1 MDQKLLNALNNLSD
15 SLSEIADALSDSSS
29 AQSDVAKSLSSGD
42 FVSTIKEIKIGLE
55 DLKKTSIELSS
66 KQDTIIALCKE
77 NNENVSKRF
86 ESNEKMMKNQ
96 QQSITAL
103 GKQRSGDKKS
113 EFEKAGG
120 DKKQES
126 MIKKGVTMILLIA
139 VAVLAIGMAFKLV
152 GKIDFLS
159 VIGLGIS
166 MFVIAQAF
174 AKIGALKLTLK
185 EAAIAA
191 ASMVMMSIA
200 VTVSSWI
207 LSLIVPISM
216 NKLLTGIA
224 ITAMFLVMGPSMVK
238 LIEVLSPAAKG
249 VGKMK
254 GADVGGVSW
263 GDLAK
268 VTVLLI
274 AISVAVTVSSWI
286 LQFISPIGIAQLFTG
301 IAIVT
306 MFAIMSPHIQSLIKS
321 ISPVAKYAGGSIGGT
336 SWGDILKVVIILIAM
351 SFAIT
356 VSSWV
361 LQYISPIGIAQLL
374 TGIAITAMFHVAG
387 PSFAK
392 MVRNISIFRVSWMD
406 ILKATVLLIGLSMA
420 VTVSSW
426 ILKYIS
432 PIGIAQ
438 LLTGIAITAM
448 FYIAGPVFAKIVAIV
463 SLLNVT
469 WMDIIKTT
477 AILIGLSIAV
487 TVSSWIL
494 SFISPMG
501 LMQMITGVVIVAMFW
516 VMSKFLPDVAI
527 GLALVDKILGKGKLW
542 LIPVVFIAIS
552 AAIMVSSLLL
562 SVSAELSWKQMLGTL
577 LIGLIFAGLSYV
589 MPEMAAGLV
598 MMDKMLGKGKMW
610 LIPVVY
616 LAISVAIMLS
626 SHVLSMMAD
635 LSIMTMLKILAFSVV
650 MTASVI
656 LLGVAALVLA
666 KIGLTN
672 IIKGSASMVILATS
686 ILVTSLLLNNGSY
699 NKFPSTEWVLHTA
712 LAIGVFGGLSFLLMK
727 IGGLT
732 TYIKGSLAIVLL
744 ATTMMVSSHI
754 IAMGD
759 YGNYPS
765 AKWATGVGASL
776 LGFGLAAIGLGLAMM
791 FDGGLTLLLGSVAV
805 LGVALTLVGVSHIIA
820 KGNYSKY
827 PSMSWIGG
835 VGLSMTGFTLAM
847 ITLGGLI
854 VGSFGLGAVALAA
867 GSAAVLSVA
876 RTMVK
881 TSFILQRGKW
891 TGGPSKEWS
900 EGVSIA
906 LGAFMPVYDMLLDS
920 NAIWGSITG
929 SKGVTPQKFGKA
941 IEAITKSIVLA
952 AIILGSFPGVWKGGP
967 SKEWSEGVG
976 TAIGAFAPVYDMMT
990 ASKSIMSSI
999 TGSKGITPEKFSDAI
1014 KTVSMGIIS
1023 AGFIFA
1029 ISPGIWKNGPT
1040 KAWGEG
1046 VGKSI
1051 SAFLPIYDMMTSSNS
1066 LWSSISGGKAGSVT
1080 NFVKAIK
1087 MISHGIVAAGYVFKK
1102 SPDLWKSGPTKEWAT
1117 GVGSSIS
1124 AFTPV
1129 FKIVSEEDF
1138 WGKLKGAIQGI
1149 KSISKTI
1156 VSVGFIFAKYKG
1168 GWASYPS
1175 VKWAEGVSAS
1185 ILSFTNLMT
1194 VIGNTPFKKSTSY
1207 LAVTAAK
1214 RIVDIA
1220 RVFQKDSELL
1230 NKSINPDFMKGV
1242 EPNIMYY
1249 IKLANAL
1256 NKETGIDKK
1265 IKNMSAGNLIG
1276 NVANGLLSLA
1286 VAYDR
1291 LAKSITKFGTSL
1303 KGLDQNKINSF
1314 RTLTA
1319 NLAVLSALNS
1329 KMFDNMLTVLESR
1342 SSVFSKLLQAQ
1353 VSGNKP
1359 SKGVSSGPVF
1369 KGAGPKNKDGKVEPF
1384 KSKYGNDRNEQ
1395 MDSLIDRMGYLIS
1408 LFDDRSQ
1415 FDEFITKKM
1424 KETKKSSVGKSDE
1437 ESV

>member
-113 EFEKAGG
+113 EIEKAGG

-501 LMQMITGVVIVAMFW
+501 LMQMITGIVIVAMFW
-516 VMSKFLPDVAI
+516 VMSKFLPE
-527 GLALVDKILGKGKLW
+527 LAMALVIVDKILGKGKMW

-562 SVSAELSWKQMLGTL
+562 SVSAELTWKQMLGTL

-626 SHVLSMMAD
+626 SHVLNMMAD

-650 MTASVI
+650 MTVSVI
-656 LLGVAALVLA
+656 LLGLAALVLA

-699 NKFPSTEWVLHTA
+699 NKFPSTEWVLHSA

-754 IAMGD
+754 IAMGN

-765 AKWATGVGASL
+765 PRWALGVGGSL

-805 LGVALTLVGVSHIIA
+805 LGVALTIVGVSHIIA

-827 PSMSWIGG
+827 PSMAWIGG
-835 VGLSMTGFTLAM
+835 VGLTMTGFTLAM

-867 GSAAVLSVA
+867 GSNAVLSVA

-881 TSFILQRGKW
+881 TSFILQNGKW
-891 TGGPSKEWS
+891 TGGPTKAWS

-967 SKEWSEGVG
+967 TKEWSEGVG
-976 TAIGAFAPVYDMMT
+976 IAIGA
-990 ASKSIMSSI
+990 
-999 TGSKGITPEKFSDAI
+999 
-1014 KTVSMGIIS
+1014 
-1023 AGFIFA
+1023 
-1029 ISPGIWKNGPT
+1029 
-1040 KAWGEG
+1040 
-1046 VGKSI
+1046 
-1051 SAFLPIYDMMTSSNS
+1051 
-1066 LWSSISGGKAGSVT
+1066 
-1080 NFVKAIK
+1080 
-1087 MISHGIVAAGYVFKK
+1087 
-1102 SPDLWKSGPTKEWAT
+1102 
-1117 GVGSSIS
+1117 
-1124 AFTPV
+1124 
-1129 FKIVSEEDF
+1129 
-1138 WGKLKGAIQGI
+1138 
-1149 KSISKTI
+1149 
-1156 VSVGFIFAKYKG
+1156 
-1168 GWASYPS
+1168 
-1175 VKWAEGVSAS
+1175 
-1185 ILSFTNLMT
+1185 
-1194 VIGNTPFKKSTSY
+1194 
-1207 LAVTAAK
+1207 
-1214 RIVDIA
+1214 
-1220 RVFQKDSELL
+1220 
-1230 NKSINPDFMKGV
+1230 
-1242 EPNIMYY
+1242 
-1249 IKLANAL
+1249 
-1256 NKETGIDKK
+1256 
-1265 IKNMSAGNLIG
+1265 
-1276 NVANGLLSLA
+1276 
-1286 VAYDR
+1286 
-1291 LAKSITKFGTSL
+1291 
-1303 KGLDQNKINSF
+1303 
-1314 RTLTA
+1314 
-1319 NLAVLSALNS
+1319 
-1329 KMFDNMLTVLESR
+1329 
-1342 SSVFSKLLQAQ
+1342 LLQ
-1353 VSGNKP
+1353 
-1359 SKGVSSGPVF
+1359 F
-1369 KGAGPKNKDGKVEPF
+1369 
-1384 KSKYGNDRNEQ
+1384 
-1395 MDSLIDRMGYLIS
+1395 MI
-1408 LFDDRSQ
+1408 
-1415 FDEFITKKM
+1415 
-1424 KETKKSSVGKSDE
+1424 
-1437 ESV
+1437 

>member
-113 EFEKAGG
+113 EIEKAGG

-501 LMQMITGVVIVAMFW
+501 LMQMITGIVIVAMFW
-516 VMSKFLPDVAI
+516 VMSKFLPE
-527 GLALVDKILGKGKLW
+527 LAMALVIVDKILGKGKMW

-562 SVSAELSWKQMLGTL
+562 SVSAELTWKQMLGTL

-626 SHVLSMMAD
+626 SHVLNMMAD

-650 MTASVI
+650 MTVSVI
-656 LLGVAALVLA
+656 LLGLAALVLA

-699 NKFPSTEWVLHTA
+699 NKFPSTEWVLHSA

-754 IAMGD
+754 IAMGN

-765 AKWATGVGASL
+765 PRWALGVGGSL

-805 LGVALTLVGVSHIIA
+805 LGVALTIVGVSHIIA

-827 PSMSWIGG
+827 PSMAWIGG
-835 VGLSMTGFTLAM
+835 VGLTMTGFTLAM

-867 GSAAVLSVA
+867 GSNAVLSVA

-881 TSFILQRGKW
+881 TSFILQNGKW
-891 TGGPSKEWS
+891 TGGPTKAWS

-967 SKEWSEGVG
+967 TKEWSEGVG
-976 TAIGAFAPVYDMMT
+976 IAIGAFAPVYDMMT

-1023 AGFIFA
+1023 AGIIFA

-1066 LWSSISGGKAGSVT
+1066 LWSSISGAKAGSVT

-1102 SPDLWKSGPTKEWAT
+1102 SPDLWKSGPTKAWAS

-1168 GWASYPS
+1168 GWESYPS

-1194 VIGNTPFKKSTSY
+1194 IMGNTPFKKSTSY

-1291 LAKSITKFGTSL
+1291 LAKSITKFGGSL
-1303 KGLDQNKINSF
+1303 KGLDQNKIKSF
-1314 RTLTA
+1314 QTLTA

-1342 SSVFSKLLQAQ
+1342 SSVFSKLLQSQ

-1369 KGAGPKNKDGKVEPF
+1369 KGSGPKNKDGKVEQF

-1437 ESV
+1437 ESA